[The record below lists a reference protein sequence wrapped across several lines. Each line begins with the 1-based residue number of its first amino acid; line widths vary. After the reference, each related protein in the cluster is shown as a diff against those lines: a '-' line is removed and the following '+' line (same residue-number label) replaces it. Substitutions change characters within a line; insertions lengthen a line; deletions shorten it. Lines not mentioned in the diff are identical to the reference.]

1 MPEDKKKKNK
11 RDQKWKD
18 ENRDRIN
25 LLFTKGLKEKIQA
38 AADKVGLSKSQYVE
52 KAILEKIERDKNN

>member
-52 KAILEKIERDKNN
+52 KAILEKIERDQNN